1 MQQGFDWRKINFDVL
16 DDGLTRPKK
25 PQRLIFN

>member
-1 MQQGFDWRKINFDVL
+1 MRGFDGRKINFDGL
-16 DDGLTRPKK
+16 GDGLTRPKK